1 MPAEPTP
8 DDVKTVAVAREIVD
22 RPVRRNP
29 PWRPTTLTVRKFLKI
44 CHLVEQGAAITR
56 ACEVEC
62 ISYARFRFRVS
73 NSPRLQERL
82 KEAEKTRFDRR
93 HEEALESIME
103 AGQRSWMAHAWFL
116 ERTLAHLYSQRPFC
130 RPSGDD
136 RPAEEEIPAEVL
148 ARHRA
153 LLLEQARE
161 AEARQAANRS
171 SELAG

>member
-8 DDVKTVAVAREIVD
+8 DDVKTVAVALEIVD
-22 RPVRRNP
+22 RPARRNP

-93 HEEALESIME
+93 HEEALESILDGACLVFGE
-103 AGQRSWMAHAWFL
+103 DIGSSLFAAPILPSFRRRPTGRRGDPGRSTGQASRFIVRAGTR
-116 ERTLAHLYSQRPFC
+116 R
-130 RPSGDD
+130 
-136 RPAEEEIPAEVL
+136 
-148 ARHRA
+148 
-153 LLLEQARE
+153 
-161 AEARQAANRS
+161 
-171 SELAG
+171 

>member
-8 DDVKTVAVAREIVD
+8 DDVKTVAVALEIVD

-93 HEEALESIME
+93 RNIRSKTPTESVRQIHPV
-103 AGQRSWMAHAWFL
+103 GVFL
-116 ERTLAHLYSQRPFC
+116 
-130 RPSGDD
+130 
-136 RPAEEEIPAEVL
+136 
-148 ARHRA
+148 
-153 LLLEQARE
+153 
-161 AEARQAANRS
+161 
-171 SELAG
+171 